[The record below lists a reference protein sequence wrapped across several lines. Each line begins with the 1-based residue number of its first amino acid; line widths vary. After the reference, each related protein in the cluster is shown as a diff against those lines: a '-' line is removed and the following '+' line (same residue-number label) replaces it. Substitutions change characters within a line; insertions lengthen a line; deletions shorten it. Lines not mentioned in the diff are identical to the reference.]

1 MIALTPRLPAHR
13 VTTAHL
19 GAAYPFQ
26 ADRGLTSRGV
36 FMGHDVLA
44 GRGFSYDPWVLYPD
58 TITGHNMA
66 VFGVLGA
73 RKSSLVKTY
82 CARQIIFGRQV
93 WILDPKPEYER
104 LCQAVGG
111 VYVSLEPGGPVRL
124 NPLEALIRD
133 RRPEAIHRARMDLML
148 PLVEAALGRP
158 LRPVEQTGV
167 DGAVR
172 LAATTMA
179 TVGQEPTLRDVLE
192 AMFEPGQELAAHMRI
207 PVTETRE
214 ALREAAYGLRR
225 LVDGDLC
232 GMFDGQT
239 TAGID
244 LEAPLVAFDL
254 SKIKSHTSLGVVM
267 ICVAAWLRRLLAES
281 DDGVRRIIVYDEAW
295 KVLRVPGVARFLNE
309 SWKMARQWGVQNI
322 AVMHRLSDL
331 ASVGDAGSEAIELAK
346 GLLSDSETR
355 VIYQQASNELH
366 NLRELLGLTD
376 KEVAAVGGLRPGT
389 ALWKVGQ
396 RSFLV
401 EHQVSRAE
409 RWIIDTEPRAQERD
423 VVDADER
430 VAAA

>member
-1 MIALTPRLPAHR
+1 MSRALTPRLPAHR
-13 VTTAHL
+13 VTTAHM

-26 ADRGLTSRGV
+26 ADRGLGSRGV
-36 FMGHDVLA
+36 VIGQDA
-44 GRGFSYDPWVLYPD
+44 ISGGAFSYDPWALYPD
-58 TITGHNMA
+58 TITGHNLA
-66 VFGVLGA
+66 IFGILGS

-82 CARQIIFGRQV
+82 CARQVIFGRQV
-93 WILDPKPEYER
+93 WALDPKGEYER

-148 PLVEAALGRP
+148 PLVEAALGRLLHP
-158 LRPVEQTGV
+158 MEQTGV
-167 DGAVR
+167 DGAVK
-172 LAATTMA
+172 AAAGTAAAGTA
-179 TVGQEPTLRDVLE
+179 AAGGQEPTLRDVLE
-192 AMFEPGQELAAHMRI
+192 AMFEPGPELAAHMRM
-207 PVTETRE
+207 PATETRG

-239 TAGID
+239 SAGID
-244 LEAPLVAFDL
+244 LEAPVVAFDL

-309 SWKMARQWGVQNI
+309 SWKMARQWRVQNI
-322 AVMHRLSDL
+322 AIMHRLSDL

-346 GLLSDSETR
+346 GLLSDSQTR
-355 VIYQQASNELH
+355 VVYQQASNELGG
-366 NLRELLGLTD
+366 LRELLQLTD
-376 KEVAAVGGLRPGT
+376 KEVASVSALRPGV

-401 EHQVSRAE
+401 EHRVSRAE
-409 RWIIDTEPRAQERD
+409 RWIIDTEPRAEGEDFR
-423 VVDADER
+423 
-430 VAAA
+430 